1 MTQEHHRYFVR
12 SHVDDAHR
20 GRRRRRRRLGEL
32 ALIAVVG
39 LVLISAGCSSTPK
52 ADDAG
57 AEGVYA
63 FWPPL
68 PDEPRVQFLTS
79 FRFSSDVEAPRSTI
93 DQLIFGSEQERLAIG
108 KPYGVAMWDGRIYVC
123 DIANPGV
130 VILDLRTQ
138 QTRVMGAT
146 GSPTMSQP
154 TDIAI
159 ADDGFKYVVDRR
171 QDRIFVFSPDDRQ
184 AGVIG
189 WPEFAPVGVAVR
201 GRELYV
207 PDRKAKQIIVVD
219 RVSGEALRTIGEPGG
234 GEGQFIY
241 PLGIAVGR
249 EGNIFVTDAI
259 RGRLQKFS
267 PEGELLLTRGDISD
281 TAGNFVR
288 PKHIGVDSEGIV
300 YVVDAAFQNV
310 QMFNESGEVLMFFG
324 SAGAHLGSMSLPA
337 GLTVHEDDLDL
348 FASYVHPSFEARR
361 LILVT
366 NQFGLNKVSV
376 YAMGGLKDGATTQDI
391 APFAAPVESGL
402 TDEASIELQSPG
414 TGADSTDGAAP
425 PPSP

>member
-1 MTQEHHRYFVR
+1 MMHDHLTDHRQQMRFIPTTIHRTAACTLMLLTALAITLSGCTSAQKTQ
-12 SHVDDAHR
+12 DDRAAR
-20 GRRRRRRRLGEL
+20 
-32 ALIAVVG
+32 
-39 LVLISAGCSSTPK
+39 
-52 ADDAG
+52 
-57 AEGVYA
+57 GVYA

-79 FRFSSDVEAPRSTI
+79 FRYSSDVEKQRSTI
-93 DQLIFGSEQERLAIG
+93 DELIFGSEQERLAIG
-108 KPYGVAMWDGRIYVC
+108 KPYGVAMWDGKIYVC

-130 VILDLRTQ
+130 VILDLRKQ

-146 GSPTMSQP
+146 GSPAMSQP

-159 ADDGFKYVVDRR
+159 AEDGFKYVVDRR

-189 WPEFAPVGVAVR
+189 WQGFAPVGVAVR

-207 PDRKAKQIIVVD
+207 PDREAKQIIVVD
-219 RVSGEALRTIGEPGG
+219 RVSGEMLRAIGEAGG

-241 PLGIAVGR
+241 PLGIAVGPQ
-249 EGNIFVTDAI
+249 GHIYVTDAI

-267 PEGELLLTRGDISD
+267 SDGELLLTQGQISD

-288 PKHIGVDSEGIV
+288 PKHIAVDSEGII

-310 QMFNESGEVLMFFG
+310 QMFNDEGEVLMFFG
-324 SAGAHLGSMSLPA
+324 SAGSHLGSMSLPA
-337 GLTVHEDDLDL
+337 GLDVYEGDLDL
-348 FASYVHPSFEARR
+348 FQRQIHPSFAVKR
-361 LILVT
+361 LVLVT

-376 YAMGGLKDGATTQDI
+376 YAMGELEEGATTQDI
-391 APFAAPVESGL
+391 APFTAPVEPGV
-402 TDEASIELQSPG
+402 TDEPSLELQSP
-414 TGADSTDGAAP
+414 DGAAKDADASP
-425 PPSP
+425 PTTAP